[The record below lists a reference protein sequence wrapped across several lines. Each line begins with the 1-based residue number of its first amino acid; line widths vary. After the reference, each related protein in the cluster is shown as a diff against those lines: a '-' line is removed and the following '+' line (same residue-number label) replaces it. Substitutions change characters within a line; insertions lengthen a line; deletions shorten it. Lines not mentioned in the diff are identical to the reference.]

1 MDNLIKVGTRDSVLA
16 LAQTQWVVE
25 RLKRFWPQYDFVI
38 VPMKTKGDKILDVA
52 LAKIGD
58 KGLFT
63 KELETALLAG
73 EIDLAVH
80 SMKDLPTKLPQG
92 LIISAMTERQDPRD
106 VLVSKDNY
114 NLQTLPPGAKIG
126 TSSMRRC
133 AQLLH
138 KRPDLKVENLRGNIN
153 TRLAKLEKEGF
164 AAIMLAAAGLVRLG
178 LEELISIRFS
188 PEEIVPAVGQGS
200 LGVESRE
207 SDERITKIVAVI
219 DHRETRAAIT
229 AERAFLR
236 ALEGGCQVPIGAYGE
251 VKNDSLVL
259 TGVVASLDGS
269 RLVRQTLV
277 DAPENAASLGAKLAE
292 LMRGQGAQEILNQVL
307 QEIER

>member
-1 MDNLIKVGTRDSVLA
+1 MNNLIKVGTRDSILA
-16 LAQTQWVVE
+16 LEQTQWVVT
-25 RLKRFWPQYDFVI
+25 RLKRHWPQYDFVV

-63 KELETALLAG
+63 KELETALLAK

-92 LIISAMTERQDPRD
+92 LIISAMTERYDPRD
-106 VLVSKDNY
+106 VLVSTNNY
-114 NLQTLPPGAKIG
+114 NLQNLPLGAKIG
-126 TSSMRRC
+126 TSSLRRR

-164 AAIMLAAAGLVRLG
+164 AAIMLAAAGLSRLG
-178 LEELISIRFS
+178 LEHRISTWFS

-200 LGVESRE
+200 IGIESRE
-207 SDERITKIVAVI
+207 NDEKITKIVRVL
-219 DHRETRAAIT
+219 DHWETRVAIT

-236 ALEGGCQVPIGAYGE
+236 ALEGGCQIPIGAYGE
-251 VKNDSLVL
+251 VKDEGLVL
-259 TGVVASLDGS
+259 TGVVASLDGT
-269 RLVRQTLV
+269 RLICQSLA
-277 DAPENAASLGAKLAE
+277 DAPEKAQNLGIKLAE
-292 LMRGQGAQEILNQVL
+292 FMRGRGAQEILNQVL
-307 QEIER
+307 QEMDR

>member
-1 MDNLIKVGTRDSVLA
+1 
-16 LAQTQWVVE
+16 
-25 RLKRFWPQYDFVI
+25 
-38 VPMKTKGDKILDVA
+38 VA

-92 LIISAMTERQDPRD
+92 LIISAMTERHDPCD
-106 VLVSKDNY
+106 VLVSTNNY

-126 TSSMRRC
+126 TSSLRRR

-138 KRPDLKVENLRGNIN
+138 KRPDLRVENLRGNIN
-153 TRLAKLEKEGF
+153 TRLTKLEKEGF
-164 AAIMLAAAGLVRLG
+164 AAIMLAAAGLARLG
-178 LEELISIRFS
+178 LEDRISIRFS

-207 SDERITKIVAVI
+207 NDERITKIVEAI
-219 DHRETRAAIT
+219 DHWETRVAIT

-236 ALEGGCQVPIGAYGE
+236 TLEGGCQIPIGAYGE
-251 VKNDSLVL
+251 VKKEGLVL
-259 TGVVASLDGS
+259 TGVVASLDGT
-269 RLVRQTLV
+269 RLMRQRMTDV
-277 DAPENAASLGAKLAE
+277 PENAPSLGVKLAE

-307 QEIER
+307 QEIDR

>member
-1 MDNLIKVGTRDSVLA
+1 MDNRIKVGTRDSVLA
-16 LAQTQWVVE
+16 LQQTQWVVE
-25 RLKRFWPQYDFVI
+25 ELKRYWPQYDFVI

-92 LIISAMTERQDPRD
+92 LIISAMTERHDPRD
-106 VLVSKDNY
+106 VLVSTNNY

-126 TSSMRRC
+126 TSSLRRR

-138 KRPDLKVENLRGNIN
+138 KRPDLRVEDLRGNIN

-164 AAIMLAAAGLVRLG
+164 AAIMLAAAGLSRLG
-178 LEELISIRFS
+178 LEDRISTWFS

-200 LGVESRE
+200 IGVESRE
-207 SDERITKIVAVI
+207 NDERITEIVAVI
-219 DHRETRAAIT
+219 DHWETRVAIT

-236 ALEGGCQVPIGAYGE
+236 TLEGGCQIPIGAYGE
-251 VKNDSLVL
+251 VKKEGLVL
-259 TGVVASLDGS
+259 TGVVASLDGT
-269 RLVRQTLV
+269 RLIRQAMT
-277 DAPENAASLGAKLAE
+277 DAPQNAPSLGEKLAE
-292 LMRGQGAQEILNQVL
+292 LMRSQGAQEILNQVL